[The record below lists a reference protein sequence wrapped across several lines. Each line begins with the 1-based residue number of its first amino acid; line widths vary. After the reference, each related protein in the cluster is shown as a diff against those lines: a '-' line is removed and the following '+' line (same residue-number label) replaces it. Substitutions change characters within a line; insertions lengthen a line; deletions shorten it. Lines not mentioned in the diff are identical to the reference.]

1 MLLANFLFRLSHE
14 IGLGNSLGRLIIEL
28 SRLSGLIMLVLWIL
42 AWIWRFS
49 PSGKYASGH
58 DQAWGDSHIGT
69 LYHSGLFIYIMFW
82 LMILGVILS
91 LIR

>member
-58 DQAWGDSHIGT
+58 DQAWDDSHFGT